1 MNLEER
7 YEGLE
12 ETKRP
17 LLLIDSGLGGLN
29 VLKKLKE
36 KYPVENF
43 VYICDNE
50 FLPLGNKNVTII
62 NRRVNKI
69 IKKIKEINPKGIL
82 FACNTLDSIS
92 GGTIDSSFPSIDV
105 FHIVK
110 PTMEEAIKATKN
122 KNIAILGT
130 KNTIESQAYMN
141 YALLKKGLNIYGVE
155 CVELANAIEHNKD
168 VDKVLNDE
176 LSVLDGIDF
185 DTLILGCTH
194 YSIIKSKIAKKFKG
208 VNIID
213 SSDCIIKNYEET
225 HNTMLENKA
234 SKQSIDIFI
243 TKEDDLIK
251 ENISKVLKENY
262 EINLLETKEKYE
274 KNN

>member
-1 MNLEER
+1 MNLEEKF
-7 YEGLE
+7 EGIE

-17 LLLIDSGLGGLN
+17 LLLIDSGVGGLN
-29 VLKKLKE
+29 ILKKLKE

-110 PTMEEAIKATKN
+110 PTMEEAIKETKN

-141 YALLKKGLNIYGVE
+141 FALMKKGLNIYGVE
-155 CVELANAIEHNKD
+155 CIDLANAIEHNND
-168 VDKVLNDE
+168 VDKVLKDE

-194 YSIIKSKIAKKFKG
+194 YSIIKNKISKKFKD
-208 VNIID
+208 VKIID
-213 SSDCIIKNYEET
+213 SADCVIKNYEET
-225 HNTMLENKA
+225 HNHMLENRA
-234 SKQSIDIFI
+234 SKQIIDIFI

-251 ENISKVLKENY
+251 ENIKKNLKDSY
-262 EINLLETKEKYE
+262 EINILEI
-274 KNN
+274 